1 MDTVIRGGTII
12 DGSGSAPYVG
22 DVGIVGDRI
31 AAVGVV
37 AAQGKHEIDAR
48 GLLVTP
54 GFVDIHTHFD
64 GQATWDPLLAP
75 SSLHGVTSLV
85 MGNCGVGFAP
95 ARRGAAEHAWLI
107 SLLEGVEDI
116 PGTALA
122 EGLTWDWESFPDY
135 LDALERRKFAVDVGA
150 QLPHAAL
157 RVYVMGTR
165 GADANCPARP
175 DEIAQMQRL
184 AVEALEAGAVGFTTS
199 RTLVHRTRDGEHIG
213 TYRAASDELLGIASA
228 LRDTGRGAMQL
239 ITDAY
244 LLDDEQF
251 RDDEF
256 ALLEDLARVT
266 GRPLSFTVQ
275 QPDTVAE
282 RWREIFNFIG
292 AANKQGLNIK
302 GQVAPR
308 PIGLILGHQGSL
320 NPFTYCP
327 SFRAVAKLPLP
338 ALVEALREPARRRAI
353 LDEHPHIKRY
363 LVGFD
368 SWPWQRL
375 FPLGD
380 PPDYEPTAAS
390 SVAALADAK
399 GVPAIEYTY
408 DFLLEGDGTALLY
421 CPLQN
426 FAGGDLAVVREM
438 MSFPHTVFGLS
449 DAGAHCGVVCDA
461 SFPTTTLA
469 LWGGKRRQGEGLPI
483 EFLVHGLT
491 RRNAEQVGWLDRG
504 LLVPGLLAD
513 INVIDFAALECRAP
527 HIVHDLPA
535 GGRRLMQEASG
546 YRHTIKRGVVTFNDG
561 LSTGALPGTLVR
573 GATTA
578 ITAPR

>member
-1 MDTVIRGGTII
+1 MDLVIRGGTIV
-12 DGSGSAPYVG
+12 DGSGRAPYVG
-22 DVGIVGDRI
+22 DVGIAGDRI
-31 AAVGVV
+31 ATVGVV
-37 AAQGKHEIDAR
+37 GARGKREIDAR

-95 ARRGAAEHAWLI
+95 ARQGAAEHAWLI

-122 EGLTWDWESFPDY
+122 EGLTWDWESFPEY
-135 LDALERRKFAVDVGA
+135 LDALARRKFAVDVGA

-165 GADANCPARP
+165 GADANCAARA
-175 DEIAQMQRL
+175 DEIAAMRRL
-184 AVEALEAGAVGFTTS
+184 AVEALEAGAIGFTTS
-199 RTLVHRTRDGEHIG
+199 RTLVHRTRSGEHIG
-213 TYRAASDELLGIASA
+213 TYRAASDELLGIAAA

-256 ALLEDLARVT
+256 ALLKDLARVT

-275 QPDTVAE
+275 QPDTAAG
-282 RWREIFNFIG
+282 RWRELFAFIG
-292 AANKQGLNIK
+292 AANAEGLNIK

-308 PIGLILGHQGSL
+308 PIGLLLGYQGSL
-320 NPFTYCP
+320 NPFTFCP

-338 ALVEALREPARRRAI
+338 AMVQALRDPARRRAI

-380 PPDYEPTAAS
+380 PPDYEPTPAS
-390 SVAALADAK
+390 SVEALARAQ
-399 GVPAIEYTY
+399 GVPPDEYTY
-408 DFLLEGDGTALLY
+408 DFLLDGEGTALLY

-426 FAGGDLAVVREM
+426 FAGGDLSVVREM

-469 LWGGKRRQGEGLPI
+469 LWGGKRRQGAGLPI

-491 RRNAEQVGWLDRG
+491 RRNAEQVGWRDRG
-504 LLVPGLLAD
+504 LLAAGLLAD

-561 LSTGALPGTLVR
+561 QATGALPGTLVR
-573 GATTA
+573 GATSVTA
-578 ITAPR
+578 APR